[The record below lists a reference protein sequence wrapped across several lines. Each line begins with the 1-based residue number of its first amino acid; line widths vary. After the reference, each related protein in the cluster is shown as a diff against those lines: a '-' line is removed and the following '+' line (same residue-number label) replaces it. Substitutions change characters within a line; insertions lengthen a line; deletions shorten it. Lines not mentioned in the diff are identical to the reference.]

1 MDISLLDL
9 KNSRGDRGLVIPG
22 QESGDRLGEAVYSA
36 GDINGDGIADLVVTA
51 TDAGIVNSDEYSYY
65 DSDRRGEAYVIF
77 GRQDNNNSNFDLDN
91 LNGSNG
97 FKVSGLDAEH
107 NLGSAVSAGDL
118 NGDGIDDLVLGAPNA
133 GLRVSSYG
141 YSYSQNNGEAYVIF
155 GQRNGFSADFAL
167 ESLNGSNGFTIKGID
182 AEDLLGTAVTS
193 AGDING
199 DGIDDLAVSAVGGG
213 QIISNNNGFSYSDR
227 RGEVY
232 VLFGDRN
239 GFESRINL
247 FNLNG
252 SNGFII
258 DGKDANDSLGGSL
271 SNAGDL
277 NGDGLEDL
285 VIGASNAGNVL
296 DSPFA
301 DGYSDQRGE
310 VYVLYGSRNGFPS
323 RFTISDRL
331 DGIDGFGLAG
341 IGIED
346 NLGTDVNNA
355 GDLNGDGIDDLI
367 IGAANASVS
376 GEYSQEGQAYVV
388 FGSRN
393 GLGNQFDLNRL
404 DGSNGFSVS
413 GLDDAAGLG
422 NAVSAGDF
430 NGDGIDDL
438 FLAASNAGDTISAY
452 GFEYSDRRGE
462 AYIVFGSAS
471 GFASQVDLVNLSSD
485 VGAIIRG
492 IDEEDLLGN
501 AIASGGDLNGDG
513 ADDLVVTATGID
525 LGNEYTKEGTAYV
538 IFGTPQDIESPTP
551 TPTPEA
557 TPYND
562 SLTGSSGD
570 DQISGQS
577 GDDTISGGDGNDNLA
592 GDNGG
597 DSIFGGNGVDT
608 LDGGNNNDTLFGGT
622 GRDLLN
628 GGNNQDRLVGDA
640 GRDTLF
646 GGTDN
651 DLLEG
656 RGDNDILNGTN
667 PNNFELQLGE
677 QDTLIGGAGQDLFIL
692 GDENQVYYDDR
703 NSATEG
709 STDYA
714 LIEDFNPGQD
724 QIQLKGDRNNYSLAF
739 YPDGQGNTLANL
751 FYLQSGATPERVG
764 ILKNIPQ
771 DLTLD
776 NSAFVFL
783 GQPPVTMPQTITGQ
797 ATPYNDEIVGT
808 AGDDRI
814 AGQSGDD
821 TITGGDGNDF
831 LDGEDSG
838 DSLFGNNGNDTLYGR
853 NNNDF
858 LFGGDGEDLLDG
870 GNNQDQLKGDSGND
884 SLFGGT
890 DNDRLEGGSGND
902 TLYGANPNNF
912 EVQLGEQDTL
922 VGGAGQD
929 LFILGDENQLY
940 YNDRNSGTEG
950 STDYAFIEDFNPGQ
964 DQIQLKGDRNNYSL
978 SFYPDGQGNALAN
991 LFYLQPG
998 ATPERVG
1005 ILKNI
1010 SQNLTLDNPAFIYLQ
1025 SEPQQPQQPV
1035 LNQVGGATPYNDQ
1048 IIGTPL
1054 SDQILGGSGDDTL
1067 LGNDGNDLL
1076 DGEDSGDALFGGDGN
1091 DTLYGRN
1098 NNDVLF
1104 GGADDDLLNG
1114 GNNQDQLNGDNG
1126 NDTLYGGTDN
1136 DRLDGGFGNDTL
1148 YGANPDNF
1156 DVQIYEQD
1164 TLMGGEGR
1172 DLYVLGDQNQRYYD
1186 DRNRGTEGSTSYALI
1201 QDFNPGEDQIQL
1213 KGDRNS
1219 YSLSFYPSGTGSNL
1233 ANIFYLESGAIPER
1247 VGIIENVASDLTLD
1261 SRAFSFV

>member
-1 MDISLLDL
+1 MDISLADL
-9 KNSRGDRGLVIPG
+9 KNSRGLIISG
-22 QESGDRLGEAVYSA
+22 QESGDRLGEAVYLA
-36 GDINGDGIADLVVTA
+36 GDINGDGIDDLVVTA

-65 DSDRRGEAYVIF
+65 DSDRRGEVYVIF
-77 GRQDNNNSNFDLDN
+77 GSQDLNSTFDLDN

-97 FKVSGLDAEH
+97 FKVSGLDAAH

-118 NGDGIDDLVLGAPNA
+118 NGDGIDDLVLSAPHA
-133 GLRVSSYG
+133 GLQVSSYG

-155 GQRNGFSADFAL
+155 GQRNGFNADFAL
-167 ESLNGSNGFTIKGID
+167 ESLDGSNGFTLKGID

-199 DGIDDLAVSAVGGG
+199 DGIDDLAVSAAGGG
-213 QIISNNNGFSYSDR
+213 RIISNDYGFSYSDR

-232 VLFGDRN
+232 VLFGDRQ
-239 GFESRINL
+239 GFEARVNL
-247 FNLNG
+247 FSLNG

-277 NGDGLEDL
+277 NGDGIDDL
-285 VIGASNAGNVL
+285 VIGAANAGEVL

-310 VYVLYGSRNGFPS
+310 VSVLYGSLQGFPA

-331 DGIDGFGLAG
+331 DGFNGFGLAG

-346 NLGTDVNNA
+346 HLGTDVSNA
-355 GDLNGDGIDDLI
+355 GDLNGDGIEDLI
-367 IGAANASVS
+367 IGAANASVA

-388 FGSRN
+388 FGSKI
-393 GLGNQFDLNRL
+393 GFGSQFDLNGL
-404 DGSNGFSVS
+404 SGSNGFSLV
-413 GLDDAAGLG
+413 GLDQAAGLG

-438 FLAASNAGDTISAY
+438 FVAASNAGDTFSAY
-452 GFEYSDRRGE
+452 SYEYSDRRGA
-462 AYIVFGSAS
+462 AYIIFGRAN
-471 GFASQVDLVNLSSD
+471 GFNPEVDLANLNSNAG
-485 VGAIIRG
+485 VRIRG
-492 IDEEDLLGN
+492 LDAADLLGN

-513 ADDLVVTATGID
+513 ADDLVVTATGVD
-525 LGNEYTKEGTAYV
+525 LTDEYSREGTAYV
-538 IFGTPQDIESPTP
+538 IFGTPQDPEPPTP
-551 TPTPEA
+551 TPTPNVEA

-562 SLTGSSGD
+562 SLTGTSGN
-570 DQISGQS
+570 DQIAGQS
-577 GDDTISGGDGNDNLA
+577 GDDTIYGGDGDDNLT

-597 DSIFGGNGVDT
+597 DSLFGGHGVDT
-608 LDGGNNNDTLFGGT
+608 LEGGNNNDTLFGGT

-656 RGDNDILNGTN
+656 RGDNDVLNGTN
-667 PNNFELQLGE
+667 PHNFELQLGE

-703 NSATEG
+703 NAATEG

-714 LIEDFNPGQD
+714 WIEDFNPEQD
-724 QIQLKGDRNNYSLAF
+724 QIQLKGDRQNYSFAS
-739 YPDGQGNTLANL
+739 YPHGQGNTLTNL
-751 FYLQSGATPERVG
+751 FYLQPGAKPERIA
-764 ILKNIPQ
+764 ILKNIPK
-771 DLTLD
+771 DLTPD
-776 NSAFVFL
+776 HEAFIFL

-797 ATPYNDEIVGT
+797 ATPYNDEIIGT

-814 AGQSGDD
+814 EGQGGND

-838 DSLFGNNGNDTLYGR
+838 DSLLGGNGSDTLYGR

-858 LFGGDGEDLLDG
+858 LFGGDGDDLLDG
-870 GNNQDQLKGDSGND
+870 GNNQDRLIGNSGND

-890 DNDRLEGGSGND
+890 DNDRLEGGDGND

-912 EVQLGEQDTL
+912 ELQLGEQDTL

-940 YNDRNSGTEG
+940 YDDRNATTEG
-950 STDYAFIEDFNPGQ
+950 SNDYAVIEDFNPTQ
-964 DQIQLKGDRNNYSL
+964 DQIQLKGDRQNYSFA
-978 SFYPDGQGNALAN
+978 SYPDGQGNTLTN

-998 ATPERVG
+998 ATPERIG

-1010 SQNLTLDNPAFIYLQ
+1010 PQDLTLDHPAFIYIHN
-1025 SEPQQPQQPV
+1025 EPQPEF
-1035 LNQVGGATPYNDQ
+1035 NQVGGATPYSDQ
-1048 IIGTPL
+1048 IVGTSL
-1054 SDQILGGSGDDTL
+1054 SDRILGGSGDDTL

-1076 DGEDSGDALFGGDGN
+1076 DGEDSGDALFGGAGN

-1104 GGADDDLLNG
+1104 GGADNDLLNG

-1126 NDTLYGGTDN
+1126 NDTLFGGTDN
-1136 DRLDGGFGNDTL
+1136 DQLDGGFGNDTL

-1156 DVQIYEQD
+1156 NVQIYEQD
-1164 TLMGGEGR
+1164 TLIGGEGR

-1186 DRNRGTEGSTSYALI
+1186 DLDPNTEGSTSYALI
-1201 QDFNPGEDQIQL
+1201 KDLNPEADQIQL
-1213 KGDRNS
+1213 KGDRSS
-1219 YSLSFYPSGTGSNL
+1219 YALSFYPSGTNSKG
-1233 ANIFYLESGAIPER
+1233 ANIFYLEPGAIPER
-1247 VGIIENVASDLTLD
+1247 IGIIANVSSDLTLD
-1261 SRAFSFV
+1261 HRTFTFI